1 MKWGISMYC
10 INCGSECEQF
20 MDGEVQRYRCPSCN
34 YISYKN
40 PSPCVSILVVNDQGQ
55 VLLGKRHKA
64 SIFPEKWCLPCGYIE
79 YGETYVD
86 AAIREVKEE
95 VGITVTL
102 DGIINVVSNCFEI
115 GVSSLVIVLLA
126 KYHGSEKPVPGDDIT
141 ETDWF
146 DLDGTLPC
154 LAFEADEFIIAKYRE
169 SVKKY
174 GEITV
179 LKLEGNAFSS

>member
-1 MKWGISMYC
+1 M
-10 INCGSECEQF
+10 
-20 MDGEVQRYRCPSCN
+20 
-34 YISYKN
+34 
-40 PSPCVSILVVNDQGQ
+40 
-55 VLLGKRHKA
+55 
-64 SIFPEKWCLPCGYIE
+64 PCGYIE